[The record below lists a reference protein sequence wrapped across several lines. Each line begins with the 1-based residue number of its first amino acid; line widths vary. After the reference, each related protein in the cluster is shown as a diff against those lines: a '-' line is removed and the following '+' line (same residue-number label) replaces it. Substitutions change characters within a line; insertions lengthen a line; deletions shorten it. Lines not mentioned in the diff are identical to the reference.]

1 MSMINPTLELKT
13 VIIEIYGS
21 PEPGLDLSGENEL
34 AELLFNGWEILST
47 DIIPTNSAV
56 DLIGYQVVVLK
67 RT

>member
-13 VIIEIYGS
+13 LIIEIYGS
-21 PEPGLDLSGENEL
+21 PEPGLDLSAENEL